1 LFIFTIFLCFIFV
14 AFCCPFLLLYPFI
27 VPFGSIPSLVASVF
41 LSSHALLVNFNK
53 NNNNNSW
60 STCYSLLFL
69 LSFDLYF
76 FVLIIVSFLVFL
88 CFLYFCFKILFIFQS
103 VLLFILPS
111 ILILI
116 HFCKYLVSLVWTFRL
131 LTQYLIGARRLCL
144 SHGSP

>member
-88 CFLYFCFKILFIFQS
+88 CFLYFCFKILFIFQLSFSLFYLQYLFWFISASIWFLWCEHSDCWHSTLS
-103 VLLFILPS
+103 VLVD
-111 ILILI
+111 
-116 HFCKYLVSLVWTFRL
+116 YV
-131 LTQYLIGARRLCL
+131 
-144 SHGSP
+144 